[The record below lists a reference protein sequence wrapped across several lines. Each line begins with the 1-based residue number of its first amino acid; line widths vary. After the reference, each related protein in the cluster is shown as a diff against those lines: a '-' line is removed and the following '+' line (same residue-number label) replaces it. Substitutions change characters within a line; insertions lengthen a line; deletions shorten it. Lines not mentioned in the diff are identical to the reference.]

1 MGAMSHSLPFGLAI
15 SSVAAVNM
23 VMMFKKVEL
32 ATQLEKAYISG
43 CKKENRTTKAVAIK
57 SSLDIFNLFVVYNSI
72 AARRNQVAKKP
83 EPDAIFLIK
92 RSISKLPVVIRYRCS
107 NI

>member
-1 MGAMSHSLPFGLAI
+1 MSHSLPFGLAI
-15 SSVAAVNM
+15 SRVAAVNM

-32 ATQLEKAYISG
+32 ATQLEKAWISG
-43 CKKENRTTKAVAIK
+43 CKKPNITTKAVAIK
-57 SSLDIFNLFVVYNSI
+57 RSFEIFILLVVYNSI

-92 RSISKLPVVIRYRCS
+92 RSVSKLPVVIRYRCS
-107 NI
+107 KI